1 METNKIYNM
10 DCIEGLKLLADNSID
25 SIVTDPPYELGF
37 MGKSWDNTGIA
48 YNIELW
54 KQALRVLKPGGY
66 LLSFGGTR
74 TYHRMAC
81 AIEDAGFEIRD
92 QMQWIYSTGF
102 PKSLNIGKAIDKVS
116 QRLNLFTP
124 FAEHFKEQR
133 NKKGLTHKDIAINF
147 LSKTGGLTGCV
158 SNWELGYNVPTLK
171 QWKVLQ
177 PMLDLSLEFLPLIE
191 RIEAEREVIGKSKT
205 GGAQAWI
212 NGANNKDKN
221 EHNYTGQTEW
231 DITAPAT
238 DQAKQWDGWG
248 TALKPANEPICV
260 ARKPL
265 SEKTVAANVLKWG
278 TGGIN
283 IDTCRIGTDN
293 ILTCGGKKGGVTY
306 GDWANKINEYHQGR
320 FPANVI
326 FDEEAGALLDEQS
339 GIKQSQIRTSKYNK
353 SNPKEMLYTPKN
365 AIYDNNTYSDK
376 GGASRFF
383 YCAKASKSERNAG
396 LEGFEEK
403 DSMKWSGG
411 SEKMSG
417 LAGKYPDGTERPKQN
432 SKNIHPTVKP
442 IKLMEYLVK
451 LVTQPGGV
459 VLDPFTGSGTTLIA
473 AKKLGFKY
481 IGIEREEEYCKIA
494 EARVKSA
501 EVQNRLF

>member
-1 METNKIYNM
+1 MELNKIYNM
-10 DCIEGLKLLADNSID
+10 DCIEGMKLIEDNSID

-37 MGKSWDNTGIA
+37 MGKSWDNSGIA
-48 YNIELW
+48 YNKDVW
-54 KQALRVLKPGGY
+54 KEALRVIKPGGH
-66 LLSFGGTR
+66 LLAFGGTR
-74 TYHRMAC
+74 TYHRIAC
-81 AIEDAGFEIRD
+81 AIENAGFEIRD
-92 QMQWIYSTGF
+92 QMQWIYGSGF
-102 PKSLNIGKAIDKVS
+102 PKSLNIGKAIDKI
-116 QRLNLFTP
+116 QGN
-124 FAEHFKEQR
+124 
-133 NKKGLTHKDIAINF
+133 
-147 LSKTGGLTGCV
+147 
-158 SNWELGYNVPTLK
+158 
-171 QWKVLQ
+171 
-177 PMLDLSLEFLPLIE
+177 
-191 RIEAEREVIGKSKT
+191 EREDLGISKNSRPNQEGKQPLTMSGKFT
-205 GGAQAWI
+205 YSNLTKGTSPY
-212 NGANNKDKN
+212 
-221 EHNYTGQTEW
+221 E
-231 DITAPAT
+231 
-238 DQAKQWDGWG
+238 GWG
-248 TALKPANEPICV
+248 TNLKPANEPICV

-339 GIKQSQIRTSKYNK
+339 GVSK
-353 SNPKEMLYTPKN
+353 SNDSKRTRQTIGSFGMPNDATPE
-365 AIYDNNTYSDK
+365 YLDS

-403 DSMKWSGG
+403 VGG
-411 SEKMSG
+411 SMEGGNDKRNG
-417 LAGKYPDGTERPKQN
+417 LNKPQLKLT
-432 SKNIHPTVKP
+432 KNIHPTVKP

-501 EVQNRLF
+501 EV